1 MTRTAIARR
10 SAQALMTAC
19 LLALAACATLRTDY
33 PKFASESLPP
43 KVDSATTRYVQAEVD
58 AHGGKSGFRLLVG
71 NQNALMSRI
80 VMIDRARHSI
90 DLQYYIY
97 FNDATGRLVA
107 QRLLAAADRGVRVR
121 VLLDDIDI
129 AEEDELLDALDAHDR
144 IEVRLFNPFRFRQRS
159 MLSKVGQFVLEG
171 ARLNRRMHNKS
182 FIVDGMQA
190 IIGGRN
196 IGDAYYDVGDD
207 VFFRDLDVLCIGPV
221 VPQLAAAFDRY
232 WNSEAAFSVR
242 AYSGEK
248 ADRGD
253 LASQRAALARDA
265 RAFSESDYAQA
276 LSFELPNGPSADR
289 KGPWLWGDAA
299 VVVDDPDKVDPDEDR
314 TVAHIDRS
322 LRRVLDAAQ
331 RSVVIVSPYLIPGKD
346 GEALLTALLARG
358 VAIRALTNSLAAT
371 DEAAVHSGYARYR
384 IPLLEAGAELHE
396 FRPVSQQDAPI
407 AHGTSSGVSLH
418 SKALVV
424 DGERVFI
431 GSMNFDPRSRHLN
444 TELGVIVD
452 SPEFGA
458 AIEGYFA
465 QASGP
470 ANAWRVV
477 YEPRPGSRSGR
488 PVLQWIERA
497 EGGEARRHDSEPGAS
512 AWKRWQ
518 VRIARML
525 PIEGLL

>member
-1 MTRTAIARR
+1 AFLVFI
-10 SAQALMTAC
+10 LGL
-19 LLALAACATLRTDY
+19 LLASCSTLRTDFVRV
-33 PKFASESLPP
+33 PSQSLPP
-43 KVDSATTRYVQAEVD
+43 RADTASTRYVQAEVD
-58 AHGGKSGFRLLVG
+58 AHGGQSGFRLLVG

-80 VMIDRARHSI
+80 VMIDHARHSI

-129 AEEDELLDALDAHDR
+129 VKEDALLDALDAHPR
-144 IEVRLFNPFRFRQRS
+144 IEVRLFNPFRFRERS
-159 MLSKVGQFVLEG
+159 MLAKAGQFLIEG

-182 FIVDGMQA
+182 FTVDGMQS

-207 VFFRDLDVLCIGPV
+207 VFFRDLDVLAIGPV
-221 VPQLAAAFDRY
+221 VGEIAAAFDRY
-232 WNSEAAFSVR
+232 WNSDAAFPVR

-248 ADRGD
+248 ADHGD

-276 LSFELPNGPSADR
+276 LSQELPRGPSAER
-289 KGPWLWGDAA
+289 EGPWFWGDAA
-299 VVVDDPDKVDPDEDR
+299 VVVDDPDKVDPGEDR
-314 TVAHIDRS
+314 SAAHIDRS
-322 LRRVLDAAQ
+322 LRRVLDAA
-331 RSVVIVSPYLIPGKD
+331 RNDVVIVSPYLIPGKD
-346 GEALLTALLARG
+346 GEALLVAIAARG
-358 VAIRALTNSLAAT
+358 VRIRALTNSLAAT

-384 IPLLEAGAELHE
+384 IPLLEAGIELYE
-396 FRPVSQQDAPI
+396 FRPVSAGANTPN

-424 DGERVFI
+424 DGRRVFI

-452 SPEFGA
+452 SPALGA
-458 AIEGYFA
+458 AITDYFER
-465 QASGP
+465 ASGP
-470 ANAWRVV
+470 ANAWQAV
-477 YEPRPGSRSGR
+477 YEPRPGGRSKR
-488 PVLQWIERA
+488 PTLQWIERDGTR
-497 EGGEARRHDSEPGAS
+497 ETHRYDNEPQATL
-512 AWKRWQ
+512 WKRTQ